1 MVGCSNRPGPTIH
14 VLKFTFLK
22 VAAFLS
28 EFFTKFKSA
37 GFLVEENG
45 VGASNVEGRKVRA
58 MLGEVPFSSGKM

>member
-1 MVGCSNRPGPTIH
+1 

-28 EFFTKFKSA
+28 GFFAKFKFA

-45 VGASNVEGRKVRA
+45 VGASNVEGRKIGE
-58 MLGEVPFSSGKM
+58 MLGEMPFSSGKL

>member
-1 MVGCSNRPGPTIH
+1 
-14 VLKFTFLK
+14 VLRFIFLK

-28 EFFTKFKSA
+28 GFFAKFKFA

-58 MLGEVPFSSGKM
+58 MLGEVPFSSGKL